1 LVKESAT
8 FEATLPPILS
18 AVKVSGDGGLR
29 IQLDVPQTDEADALK
44 LLLWRERVLR
54 ITVEPAANCF
64 TEDNNRALAQRTK
77 RKPEWTPTERAG
89 ADGDTGGSR

>member
-1 LVKESAT
+1 MVKESAT

-54 ITVEPAANCF
+54 ITVEPVDDPGRPDK
-64 TEDNNRALAQRTK
+64 TR
-77 RKPEWTPTERAG
+77 G
-89 ADGDTGGSR
+89 HY

>member
-1 LVKESAT
+1 MGEKAT

-54 ITVEPAANCF
+54 VTVEPANDRD
-64 TEDNNRALAQRTK
+64 EPKSPK
-77 RKPEWTPTERAG
+77 RYL
-89 ADGDTGGSR
+89 

>member
-1 LVKESAT
+1 MGEKAT

-44 LLLWRERVLR
+44 LLLWRERGLR
-54 ITVEPAANCF
+54 GTVEPANDRDEPKPAK
-64 TEDNNRALAQRTK
+64 RYRWRT
-77 RKPEWTPTERAG
+77 
-89 ADGDTGGSR
+89 

>member
-1 LVKESAT
+1 MGKESAT

-29 IQLDVPQTDEADALK
+29 IQLDVPQTDEADALR

-54 ITVEPAANCF
+54 VTVEPVDDGN
-64 TEDNNRALAQRTK
+64 EP
-77 RKPEWTPTERAG
+77 KPTRG
-89 ADGDTGGSR
+89 HY

>member
-1 LVKESAT
+1 MTKQQAR
-8 FEATLPPILS
+8 FQATLPPILS

-54 ITVEPAANCF
+54 ITVEPIG
-64 TEDNNRALAQRTK
+64 EGQDEVYDRDR
-77 RKPEWTPTERAG
+77 RKARAG
-89 ADGDTGGSR
+89 

>member
-1 LVKESAT
+1 MADRAT

-54 ITVEPAANCF
+54 ITVEPIN
-64 TEDNNRALAQRTK
+64 
-77 RKPEWTPTERAG
+77 
-89 ADGDTGGSR
+89 DGDIPNHTKPYF

>member
-1 LVKESAT
+1 MVKESAT

-54 ITVEPAANCF
+54 ITVEPVS
-64 TEDNNRALAQRTK
+64 D
-77 RKPEWTPTERAG
+77 
-89 ADGDTGGSR
+89 ADRRNETGGHY